1 MLRRVPAAG
10 AVSALSVRRFDVD
23 LTDLVSFVPIQSS
36 RLLWTFHAGFFAL
49 FRTFVCG
56 WPGGG
61 GAATGV
67 GGKGIKFGR
76 EVKEGGT
83 GAEPVVRARANEVE
97 HGHRHRNF
105 AD

>member
-1 MLRRVPAAG
+1 M
-10 AVSALSVRRFDVD
+10 
-23 LTDLVSFVPIQSS
+23 
-36 RLLWTFHAGFFAL
+36 
-49 FRTFVCG
+49 
-56 WPGGG
+56 GG

-67 GGKGIKFGR
+67 GGNCIKFGR